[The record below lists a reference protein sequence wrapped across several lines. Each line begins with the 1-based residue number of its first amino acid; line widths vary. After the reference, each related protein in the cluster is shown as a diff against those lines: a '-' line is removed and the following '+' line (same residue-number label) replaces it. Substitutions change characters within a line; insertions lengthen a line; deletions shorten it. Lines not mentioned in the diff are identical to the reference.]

1 MITLNG
7 HVITPTIFPDG
18 TSQVWK
24 IDDSLFTTLTKES
37 GFMKIITSFDI
48 IWVFESEAELFHI
61 AQLRDLLDSTAGKK
75 VNVNLHMPFLPY
87 GRQDKVIDNDNTF
100 AKHTFFRIL
109 ASLRL
114 SKVSTLDAHS
124 ETEGIKSI
132 FPEKEIDVA
141 FDATNPTLICFPDKG
156 AEDRYGSFFGKF
168 PSCSMT
174 KERDQDTGYIKN
186 LFLNELIEVEGQS
199 VLIVDDICDG
209 GMTFKLTAEKL
220 LTLGAKEVNLYTTHG
235 IYSKGLETLRESGIS
250 RIFNRNG
257 EVSKSPTPPKD
268 MIESELSNT

>member
-100 AKHTFFRIL
+100 AKHTFF
-109 ASLRL
+109 SYT
-114 SKVSTLDAHS
+114 S
-124 ETEGIKSI
+124 
-132 FPEKEIDVA
+132 
-141 FDATNPTLICFPDKG
+141 
-156 AEDRYGSFFGKF
+156 
-168 PSCSMT
+168 
-174 KERDQDTGYIKN
+174 
-186 LFLNELIEVEGQS
+186 LIEVKQGF
-199 VLIVDDICDG
+199 DIGC
-209 GMTFKLTAEKL
+209 
-220 LTLGAKEVNLYTTHG
+220 
-235 IYSKGLETLRESGIS
+235 
-250 RIFNRNG
+250 
-257 EVSKSPTPPKD
+257 P
-268 MIESELSNT
+268 